1 VLTSFFGYTDPTIP
15 PPADGN
21 NDGRVDG
28 GSPASPTA
36 WPWPKLIRVTVV
48 LSDPQDPSLES
59 TFQYVFATP
68 SEPGAP

>member
-1 VLTSFFGYTDPTIP
+1 VM
-15 PPADGN
+15 
-21 NDGRVDG
+21 
-28 GSPASPTA
+28 
-36 WPWPKLIRVTVV
+36 VV